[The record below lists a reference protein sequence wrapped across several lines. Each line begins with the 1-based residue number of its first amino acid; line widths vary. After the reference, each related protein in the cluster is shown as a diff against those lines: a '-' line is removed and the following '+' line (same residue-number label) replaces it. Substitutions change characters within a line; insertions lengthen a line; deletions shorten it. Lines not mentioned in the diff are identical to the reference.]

1 MSASASAEPPVA
13 ILRSPTFRRLLATLR
28 PYRGRIALA
37 MLLMALSGAAAAA
50 GAYMIKPVLDRIFIE
65 RNADMLL
72 WLPLGVVLIY
82 AVKGSADYLQGVVL
96 AGVEEGVLRGLREKL
111 YQQTLRLP
119 LVRLLG
125 SGHGGVLSRMSLD
138 LTLLQQGLSV
148 LAHFFLSSFTII
160 ALMGVVL
167 YQSWQLALLSFI
179 TLPLAFYPLIRFGQK
194 LRRRGENQ
202 QEQMGEI
209 LDQFS
214 QSLTGIEVIKTHGS
228 EAYEQQ
234 RFALQ
239 AQRYFLLMMRI
250 WRIQKATVPIMELIG
265 ALGVAVIIYLGGS
278 QVVAGEMSTG
288 AFFSFLTALI
298 MLYEPLR
305 QLSSANNQLQ
315 QGLSAAD
322 RLFAWIDQPTEDL
335 QIPAS
340 AIPWGDWQCRGL
352 SLRLGDETILE
363 DVDIDFPRGST
374 TAIVGP
380 SGGGKTSL
388 VRVVLGLIPPSTG
401 HIRIAG
407 QPMDD
412 LPLAAYRRYFAFVGQ
427 DPVLFSGSALS
438 NIAYADP
445 MPDRQ
450 RAETAARQAHA
461 WEYLAV
467 MGGLDTVIA
476 GDGANLSGGQRQRL
490 AIARALYLNR
500 PVLVLDEATSNLDA
514 DSEERIAA
522 TLRALHGQKTIII
535 VAHRPRTAELADR
548 VIRMERGRASTL
560 EQPAAAVIHS

>member
-1 MSASASAEPPVA
+1 MSASASGEPPVA

-28 PYRGRIALA
+28 PHRGRIALA

-82 AVKGSADYLQGVVL
+82 AVKGGADYLQGVML
-96 AGVEEGVLRGLREKL
+96 AGVEERVLRGLREKL

-125 SGHGGVLSRMSLD
+125 SSHGGVLSRMSLD

-194 LRRRGENQ
+194 LRQRGENQ

-234 RFALQ
+234 RFTRQ

-322 RLFAWIDQPTEDL
+322 RLFAWIDQPAEDL
-335 QIPAS
+335 QIPAP

-352 SLRLGDETILE
+352 SLRLGDEAILE
-363 DVDIDFPRGST
+363 DVDIDFPKGST

-388 VRVVLGLIPPSTG
+388 IRVVLGLIPPSAG
-401 HIRIAG
+401 QIRIAS
-407 QPMDD
+407 QPIND
-412 LPLAAYRRYFAFVGQ
+412 LALAAYRRYFAFVGQ

-438 NIAYADP
+438 NIAYADAT
-445 MPDRQ
+445 PDRQ
-450 RAETAARQAHA
+450 RAEAAARQAHA

-548 VIRMERGRASTL
+548 AIRMERGRASTL
-560 EQPAAAVIHS
+560 EQPTAAVIHS

>member
-1 MSASASAEPPVA
+1 M
-13 ILRSPTFRRLLATLR
+13 
-28 PYRGRIALA
+28 A

-82 AVKGSADYLQGVVL
+82 AVKGSADYLQGVML
-96 AGVEEGVLRGLREKL
+96 AGVEERVLRGLREKL

-125 SGHGGVLSRMSLD
+125 SSHGGVLSRMSLD

-194 LRRRGENQ
+194 LRQRGENQ

-234 RFALQ
+234 RFARQ

-322 RLFAWIDQPTEDL
+322 RLFAWIDQPAEDL
-335 QIPAS
+335 QMPAP

-352 SLRLGDETILE
+352 SLRLGDEAILE
-363 DVDIDFPRGST
+363 DVDIDFPKGST

-388 VRVVLGLIPPSTG
+388 IRIVLGLIPPSAG
-401 HIRIAG
+401 QIRIAS
-407 QPMDD
+407 QPIND
-412 LPLAAYRRYFAFVGQ
+412 LALAAYRRYFAFVGQ

-438 NIAYADP
+438 NIAYADA

-450 RAETAARQAHA
+450 RAEAAARQAHA

-500 PVLVLDEATSNLDA
+500 PVLVFDEATSNLDA
-514 DSEERIAA
+514 DSEERIAE

-560 EQPAAAVIHS
+560 EQPTAAVIHS

>member
-1 MSASASAEPPVA
+1 MSASASGEPPVA

-28 PYRGRIALA
+28 PHRGRIAMA

-82 AVKGSADYLQGVVL
+82 AVKGSADYLQGVML
-96 AGVEEGVLRGLREKL
+96 AGVEERVLRGLREKL

-125 SGHGGVLSRMSLD
+125 SSHGGVLSRMSLD

-194 LRRRGENQ
+194 LRQRGENQ

-322 RLFAWIDQPTEDL
+322 RLFAWIDQPAEDL
-335 QIPAS
+335 QVPAP

-352 SLRLGDETILE
+352 SLRLGDESILE
-363 DVDIDFPRGST
+363 DVDIDFPKGST

-388 VRVVLGLIPPSTG
+388 IRIVLGLIPPSAG
-401 HIRIAG
+401 QIRIAS
-407 QPMDD
+407 QPIND
-412 LPLAAYRRYFAFVGQ
+412 LALAAYRRYFAFVGQ

-438 NIAYADP
+438 NIAYADA

-450 RAETAARQAHA
+450 RAEAAARQAHA

-500 PVLVLDEATSNLDA
+500 PVLVFDEATSNLDA
-514 DSEERIAA
+514 DSEERIAE

-560 EQPAAAVIHS
+560 EQPTAAVIHS